1 MDREGTAPTRSA
13 AHGLDLEALLRP
25 FGEGAA
31 DARVGRPGRAGHG
44 AAALEA
50 RFPLLARLETPAEL
64 RSLPESALPQLA
76 GELTGFLVETVA
88 RCGGHFSAGLGTVE
102 LTIALHYVLETPR
115 DTLVWDVGHQCYPH
129 KVLTGRR
136 DRLATI
142 RSQGGLSAFL
152 HREESVHDAF
162 GAGHSST
169 SISAALGMSIANRLH
184 GDPARCVAIIGD
196 GALTA
201 GMAYEALQ
209 HAGAT
214 GADLL
219 VVLNDNGM
227 SISPNVGALSDYLKA
242 LAGAA
247 GRDGAGPAGT
257 LFEDLGF
264 EYRGPVDGHDLPA
277 LVGQLRAATR
287 RRGPQLLHVLTR
299 KGHGYPRAEADPVRY
314 HGVTP
319 FDPSLG
325 IVPPGAAPA
334 PTYTQVFGDWL
345 LETVPADPS
354 LVVVTPAMIEGSGL
368 AKLAAR
374 HPDRCIDVGI
384 AEQHAVT
391 LAAGLA
397 CRGVRPIVAIY
408 STFLQRAY
416 DQLVH
421 DVALQGLPV
430 TFAIDRAGVVG
441 PDGATHNG
449 SLDLSFLRCVPG
461 MVVMAPSDGAELRL
475 MLEASRRIEAPVAIR
490 YPRSAARPGQ
500 PGAPPLRVGRAWL
513 RRRGRGTAILAF
525 GTLVEEALAVAAAI
539 DASVYDMRFVKP
551 LDETTVLAAAA
562 SHTLVVTLEEN
573 AVAGGAGA
581 AVDELLAVR
590 GLSVPVLNLGLP
602 DRPLAQGTRAQVLAE
617 AGLDVASIRRAIEAR
632 AAQRG

>member
-1 MDREGTAPTRSA
+1 
-13 AHGLDLEALLRP
+13 
-25 FGEGAA
+25 
-31 DARVGRPGRAGHG
+31 
-44 AAALEA
+44 
-50 RFPLLARLETPAEL
+50 L
-64 RSLPESALPQLA
+64 RSLPEGQLQQVA
-76 GELTGFLVETVA
+76 HELIGFLVETVA

-102 LTIALHYVLETPR
+102 LTIALHYVFETPR

-142 RSQGGLSAFL
+142 RTQGGLSAFL

-169 SISAALGMSIANRLH
+169 SISAALGMAVANQLH

-196 GALTA
+196 GAMTA
-201 GMAYEALQ
+201 GLAYEALQ
-209 HAGAT
+209 HAGAS

-247 GRDGAGPAGT
+247 GCHGAVQPGT

-264 EYRGPVDGHDLPA
+264 DYLGPVDGHDLPS
-277 LVGQLRAATR
+277 LVGTLRDAAR
-287 RRGPQLLHVLTR
+287 RRGPRLLHVLTR
-299 KGHGYPRAEADPVRY
+299 KGHGYPLAEADPVRY

-325 IVPPGAAPA
+325 IVPPASTPA

-345 LETVPADPS
+345 LDTVPVDPS
-354 LVVVTPAMIEGSGL
+354 LVVVTPAMVEGSGL
-368 AKLAAR
+368 SRLAAR
-374 HPDRCIDVGI
+374 HPERCVDVGI

-391 LAAGLA
+391 FAAGLA
-397 CRGVRPIVAIY
+397 CRGLRPVVAIY

-461 MVVMAPSDGAELRL
+461 MVVMTPSDGGELRL

-490 YPRSAARPGQ
+490 YPRATAKPGT
-500 PGAPPLRVGRAWL
+500 PGAPALRTGRAWL

-525 GTLVEEALAVAAAI
+525 GTVVEEALAVAAAL

-581 AVDELLAVR
+581 AVNELLVAR
-590 GLSVPVLNLGLP
+590 GLAVPVLNLGLP
-602 DRPLAQGTRAQVLAE
+602 DRYLGQGTRAQVLAE
-617 AGLDVASIRRAIEAR
+617 AGLDAASIRRAIEAR
-632 AAQRG
+632 IPRR